1 MNIEKIVLIF
11 VCSKWAGLSVS
22 VKSSIF
28 LSLKRRHAVQG
39 GKKTVHGILD
49 GIEFLIVSNYQNI
62 QNMES
67 VSPPLTLKLACFLVS

>member
-28 LSLKRRHAVQG
+28 LSLKRRPAVPG
-39 GKKTVHGILD
+39 WKKTIHGILD

>member
-39 GKKTVHGILD
+39 GKKTVHVILD

-62 QNMES
+62 QNMEL